1 MPSKEA
7 RYADA
12 LAEDLYTKSKT
23 DLPEGTDYAIVK
35 GPTGT
40 RIPIPRNGEDDESW
54 HERIKNWQDRG
65 VLVDWKGPAAEKM
78 RTPEAKVVAV
88 EDAQPDGELAFRQAN
103 KKLIDERQ
111 ASEIADARGAGIKS
125 QAEALKQK
133 GIPYIFNDEGLFI
146 PRGQNMTDEQWQAA
160 KDAAAKKFTSISV
173 WDGPDKEP
181 DSDADERV
189 ASGSGGSKFD
199 QLRKAMS
206 SLFTNAVPEGA
217 SSSFSK
223 GYQDAQSVGQNY
235 TPADA
240 KQSVEP
246 PKRTNAEVSKEHGEQ
261 VGSAL
266 LDSARSIINP
276 AAGAMNTLAIPEVSK
291 ALQYGVAGTAAATSP
306 VPGLQA
312 AGHLLAPNLIPS
324 PLAQQ
329 DATANALAA
338 ETTGAPGAM
347 PQPRPGISEEVP
359 GVVAAAPPRAMGIG
373 APTPAQDH
381 FGKELD
387 AQGEKYDRA
396 ARKAAEIEAAAQ
408 QRMADVR
415 LDAQKE
421 AMVQQAE
428 MMDAQQRMVD
438 REERAVQAYQQ
449 TVADMQAP
457 AAIDPDH
464 YWKVRDTSQKV
475 ASVLAAF
482 FSGGSTLA
490 SMHAA
495 INRDVAAQQTTAQN
509 QMTFNKDK
517 LAATYNT
524 YLMGRQNGLDAIQA
538 KAVATDVAY
547 SNAENLVKTIAMQ
560 SGSEAV
566 KQKAE
571 MALAE
576 MGEAR
581 VKAKQSFE
589 MATRAANAH
598 DEANR
603 IDRFKAN
610 LMAQRAAGAG
620 AGGGKALSGIIQAR
634 LDNALNGIAQVDAA
648 LKELGPE
655 QSFGDAAVDE
665 AAKRVPVVA
674 TDAKARQR
682 AYEVATRRLKVLY
695 DQSALQKHDNEF
707 WDGLLGGVG
716 LGNRKGSHKALNV
729 MRQQFINEYNN
740 TLRGAAVEAP
750 RPQPTSFATAEEE

>member
-206 SLFTNAVPEGA
+206 SLFTNAMPEGSPAFQQGYTEGSSVGQSGAGGGGGTEGA
-217 SSSFSK
+217 S
-223 GYQDAQSVGQNY
+223 GGGPGGAATDYDHR
-235 TPADA
+235 PAD
-240 KQSVEP
+240 
-246 PKRTNAEVSKEHGEQ
+246 
-261 VGSAL
+261 
-266 LDSARSIINP
+266 
-276 AAGAMNTLAIPEVSK
+276 M
-291 ALQYGVAGTAAATSP
+291 AAATLEAGRGLGAIAAATNPLTKVALQGVDISKMLAPDP
-306 VPGLQA
+306 VP
-312 AGHLLAPNLIPS
+312 PP
-324 PLAQQ
+324 
-329 DATANALAA
+329 
-338 ETTGAPGAM
+338 M

-359 GVVAAAPPRAMGIG
+359 GAVAAAPAPRAMGLG
-373 APTPAQDH
+373 APTPAVDH

-396 ARKAAEIEAAAQ
+396 ARKAAEIEASAQ

-482 FSGGSTLA
+482 FSGGATLA

-538 KAVATDVAY
+538 KAVAMDVAY

-571 MALAE
+571 MMLADL
-576 MGEAR
+576 GEGR

-620 AGGGKALSGIIQAR
+620 AGGAKALPGVIQSR

-655 QSFGDAAVDE
+655 QDFGSAVVDE
-665 AAKRVPVVA
+665 AAKHVPIVA
-674 TDAKARQR
+674 NDAKARQR

-695 DQSALQKHDNEF
+695 DQSALQKHDDEF

>member
-206 SLFTNAVPEGA
+206 SLFTNAMPEGSPAFQQGYTEGSSVGQSGAGGGGGTEGA
-217 SSSFSK
+217 S
-223 GYQDAQSVGQNY
+223 GGGPGGAATDYDHR
-235 TPADA
+235 PADM
-240 KQSVEP
+240 
-246 PKRTNAEVSKEHGEQ
+246 G
-261 VGSAL
+261 
-266 LDSARSIINP
+266 
-276 AAGAMNTLAIPEVSK
+276 AATLE
-291 ALQYGVAGTAAATSP
+291 AGRGLGRIAAATNPLTQVALQGVDISKMLAPDP
-306 VPGLQA
+306 VP
-312 AGHLLAPNLIPS
+312 PP
-324 PLAQQ
+324 
-329 DATANALAA
+329 
-338 ETTGAPGAM
+338 M

-359 GVVAAAPPRAMGIG
+359 GAVAAAPAPRAMGLG
-373 APTPAQDH
+373 APTPAVDH

-396 ARKAAEIEAAAQ
+396 ARKAAEIEASAQ

-482 FSGGSTLA
+482 FSGGATLA

-538 KAVATDVAY
+538 KAVAMDVAY

-571 MALAE
+571 MMLADL
-576 MGEAR
+576 GEGR

-620 AGGGKALSGIIQAR
+620 AGGAKALPGVIQSR

-655 QSFGDAAVDE
+655 QDFGSAVVDE
-665 AAKRVPVVA
+665 AAKHVPIVA
-674 TDAKARQR
+674 NDAKARQR

-695 DQSALQKHDNEF
+695 DQSALQKHDDEF

>member
-23 DLPEGTDYAIVK
+23 DLPDGTDYAIVK

-88 EDAQPDGELAFRQAN
+88 EDAQPDGEMAFRQAN
-103 KKLIDERQ
+103 KKLIDERE
-111 ASEIADARGAGIKS
+111 AKDIDSARGEGIQA

-146 PRGQNMTDEQWQAA
+146 PRGRNMTDEQWQAA

-181 DSDADERV
+181 DSDADERM

-217 SSSFSK
+217 SPAFQQ
-223 GYQDAQSVGQNY
+223 GYTEGSSVGQSGAGGGGGTEGASGGGPGGTATDY
-235 TPADA
+235 DHRPAD
-240 KQSVEP
+240 
-246 PKRTNAEVSKEHGEQ
+246 
-261 VGSAL
+261 
-266 LDSARSIINP
+266 
-276 AAGAMNTLAIPEVSK
+276 M
-291 ALQYGVAGTAAATSP
+291 AAATLEAGR
-306 VPGLQA
+306 GLGSIA
-312 AGHLLAPNLIPS
+312 RATN
-324 PLAQQ
+324 PLAQVALQ
-329 DATANALAA
+329 GVDTSKMLAPDAV
-338 ETTGAPGAM
+338 PPAM
-347 PQPRPGISEEVP
+347 PQARPGISEEVP

-482 FSGGSTLA
+482 FSGGATLA

-571 MALAE
+571 MMLADL
-576 MGEAR
+576 GEGR

-610 LMAQRAAGAG
+610 LMAQRQAADIGL
-620 AGGGKALSGIIQAR
+620 GGKKPPPKAPGALVKQAGELRAALESLDKYEENFKRVSGLTNKVTGVIPTTEANKFNEGRLATVQTVGRGLEGGVLKEPEYLRYDNALPKAGDLNGLTKINAVRQVVRTQFEELLKAMEHGNYGSNMQK
-634 LDNALNGIAQVDAA
+634 LDNA
-648 LKELGPE
+648 
-655 QSFGDAAVDE
+655 
-665 AAKRVPVVA
+665 
-674 TDAKARQR
+674 
-682 AYEVATRRLKVLY
+682 
-695 DQSALQKHDNEF
+695 
-707 WDGLLGGVG
+707 
-716 LGNRKGSHKALNV
+716 
-729 MRQQFINEYNN
+729 
-740 TLRGAAVEAP
+740 
-750 RPQPTSFATAEEE
+750 EE